1 MKIAV
6 VGTGISGLAA
16 AWLLRRHAQVTVYEQ
31 NSYAGGH
38 THTFQVPDG
47 PAVDTGFIV
56 FNERNYPHLTAL
68 FQHLGVESQASDMS
82 FAASIGDGRVEY
94 AGDNLNTLFAQRR
107 NLFAPAHWRML
118 RDILRF
124 NRAAKR
130 ALRSGLAPE
139 LTLGRFI
146 RQGGYGEELS
156 RRYLLPMAAAIWS
169 CPAGTM
175 LQFPAASFLRFFENH
190 GLLDLMDRPRWR
202 TVTGGS
208 HEYVKKLLAGL
219 GDCVRTDT
227 PVTGIRRIGAAVR
240 IWDGSGDVADYDRV
254 VMAVHADQVLP
265 LLAGASSAERK
276 VFSAFKYQDNRV
288 LLHSDPA
295 LMPKRKSVWAAWNY
309 LATDEACGLR
319 GLAACG
325 ERPAAGSSHAM
336 SGRQDA
342 ALDRER
348 SRMRSEAGGAGHSA
362 RDGSPHQSG
371 EQATRVSVSY
381 WMNRL
386 QGLTGDKD
394 YFVSLNPLTQP
405 KDVIFETTYAHPVFT
420 REVMQAQ
427 QQLASIQGVDRIWF
441 CGAWSGYGFHEDGLR
456 SAVQVAQGM
465 GCPVP
470 WLDAEAPVRAVHPA
484 SGWDPLLGE
493 A

>member
-1 MKIAV
+1 MRIAV

-31 NSYAGGH
+31 NPCAGGH
-38 THTFQVPDG
+38 THTFRVPGG

-68 FQHLGVESQASDMS
+68 FQHLGVVSQATDMS
-82 FAASIGDGRVEY
+82 FAASIGGGRVEY

-107 NLFAPAHWRML
+107 NLFAPPHWRML

-124 NRAAKR
+124 NRDARR

-139 LTLGRFI
+139 LTLGQFI
-146 RQGGYGEELS
+146 LQGGYGDELS

-169 CPAGTM
+169 CPVGVM
-175 LQFPAASFLRFFENH
+175 LKFPAAGFLRFFENH

-208 HEYVKKLLAGL
+208 HEYVKKLLAAL
-219 GDCVRTDT
+219 GDCVRLDT
-227 PVTGIRRIGAAVR
+227 PVTGLRRVGAGVR
-240 IWDGSGDVADYDRV
+240 IWDAKGGVADYDQV

-265 LLAGASSAERK
+265 LLAGASRAERK
-276 VFSAFKYQDNRV
+276 IFNAFEYQDNRV
-288 LLHSDPA
+288 VLHSDPS
-295 LMPKRKSVWAAWNY
+295 LMPRRKSVWAAWNY
-309 LATDEACGLR
+309 LATDDASGLQ

-325 ERPAAGSSHAM
+325 ERPA
-336 SGRQDA
+336 
-342 ALDRER
+342 RE
-348 SRMRSEAGGAGHSA
+348 GGAGHST
-362 RDGSPHQSG
+362 RDASPWQPG
-371 EQATRVSVSY
+371 KQEARVSVTY

-386 QGLTGDKD
+386 QRLDRDED
-394 YFVSLNPLTQP
+394 YFVSLNPLSEP
-405 KDVIFETTYAHPVFT
+405 RHVIFETTYAHPVFT
-420 REVMQAQ
+420 REAMQAQ
-427 QQLASIQGVDRIWF
+427 AGLPAIQGVDRIWF

-456 SAVQVAQGM
+456 SAVQVAQGL
-465 GCPVP
+465 GCAVP
-470 WLDAEAPVRAVHPA
+470 WLHDAASVRTERPA
-484 SGWDPLLGE
+484 TLWDPLPGE

>member
-1 MKIAV
+1 MRIAV

-31 NSYAGGH
+31 NPCAGGH
-38 THTFQVPDG
+38 THTFRVPGG

-68 FQHLGVESQASDMS
+68 FQHLGVVSQATDMS
-82 FAASIGDGRVEY
+82 FAASIGGGRVEY

-107 NLFAPAHWRML
+107 NLFAPPHWRML

-124 NRAAKR
+124 NRDARR

-139 LTLGRFI
+139 LTLGQFI
-146 RQGGYGEELS
+146 LQGGYGDELS

-169 CPAGTM
+169 CPVGAM
-175 LQFPAASFLRFFENH
+175 LKFPAASFLRFFENH

-208 HEYVKKLLAGL
+208 HEYVKKLLAAL
-219 GDCVRTDT
+219 GDCVRLDT
-227 PVTGIRRIGAAVR
+227 PVTGLRRVGAGVR
-240 IWDGSGDVADYDRV
+240 IWDAKGGVADYDQV

-265 LLAGASSAERK
+265 LLAGASRAERK
-276 VFSAFKYQDNRV
+276 IFNAFEYQDNRV
-288 LLHSDPA
+288 VLHSDPA
-295 LMPKRKSVWAAWNY
+295 LMPKRRGVWAAWNY
-309 LATDEACGLR
+309 LSDEVV
-319 GLAACG
+319 
-325 ERPAAGSSHAM
+325 
-336 SGRQDA
+336 
-342 ALDRER
+342 
-348 SRMRSEAGGAGHSA
+348 
-362 RDGSPHQSG
+362 DGK
-371 EQATRVSVSY
+371 ARVSVSY

-386 QGLTGDKD
+386 QRLSGDKD
-394 YFVSLNPLTQP
+394 YFVSLNPLTEP

-420 REVMQAQ
+420 REAMQAQ
-427 QQLASIQGVDRIWF
+427 AGLAAIQGVDRIWF

-456 SAVQVAQGM
+456 SAVQVAQGL
-465 GCPVP
+465 GCAVP
-470 WLDAEAPVRAVHPA
+470 WLHDAASVRTARPA
-484 SGWDPLLGE
+484 ALWDPLPGE